1 MLLVRHY
8 IIKLRSMIFKNVAL
22 TIVIRLIIFAVT
34 TVLFVYSFESE
45 IWYYISTFIA
55 VILAVEIYDIVYFF
69 NGINRKLS
77 YFFDAVRNEDTTL
90 VFPENIG
97 SKSLKRLHKSMNNLN
112 RLISDIKMENESSE
126 RFLYELINHSKTGLM
141 SVDSYGYIQNINTAA
156 KNYLGVDNEIN
167 IHILQQVNPKLFEV
181 LSSVKPNERKSVK
194 MITDSDVK
202 HLVVQT
208 SVLKFKD
215 IEYRLFSIQDIKKEI
230 DENELDSY
238 QKLIRVMTHEIMNS
252 IAPIT
257 SLSNTLSRFFINNGV
272 AKTPDELS
280 ELVVTNTID
289 GLAIIEE
296 QGKAL
301 KHFVENYRKMTKIP
315 QPKYSTIVVKD
326 WLNSFALLYKGEM
339 EEYNI
344 KFRVAVDNLFID
356 MITDD
361 KLLNQVVINI
371 IKNAMSAVEN
381 CDIKEISMLLEID
394 KEGNKIIR
402 VIDSG
407 CGIAPDLMDKIFI
420 PFFTTK
426 DNGDG
431 IGLSLSRQII
441 KKLKGTFTVRSK
453 RGVGTEVIITL

>member
-1 MLLVRHY
+1 
-8 IIKLRSMIFKNVAL
+8 MIFKNVAL

>member
-1 MLLVRHY
+1 
-8 IIKLRSMIFKNVAL
+8 MIFKNVTL
-22 TIVIRLIIFAVT
+22 SIIVRLIVFAA
-34 TVLFVYSFESE
+34 TVVIFVYSFESD
-45 IWYYISTFIA
+45 IWYYISSLIA
-55 VILAVEIYDIVYFF
+55 VILFFEIYDIVYYF

-90 VFPENIG
+90 VFPENVG
-97 SKSLKRLHKSMNNLN
+97 SKSLMRLHKSMNNLN
-112 RLISDIKMENESSE
+112 NLISDIKMENESSE
-126 RFLYELINHSKTGLM
+126 RFMYELINHSKTGLM

-156 KNYLGVDNEIN
+156 KHYLGIDNEIN
-167 IHILQQVNPKLFEV
+167 IHILKQVNPKLFEV
-181 LSSVKPNERKSVK
+181 LDSVKPNERRSIK
-194 MITDSDVK
+194 MITDNDVK

-215 IEYRLFSIQDIKKEI
+215 LEYRLYSIQDIKKEI

-257 SLSNTLSRFFINNGV
+257 SLSNTLNRFFTNDGT
-272 AKTPDELS
+272 AKSPNELS
-280 ELVVTNTID
+280 EVVINNTID
-289 GLAIIEE
+289 GLTIIEE

-315 QPKYSTIVVKD
+315 QPKYNTIVVKD

-339 EEYNI
+339 EEYSI
-344 KFRVAVDNLFID
+344 KFRVAVDNRFTDL
-356 MITDD
+356 ITDD
-361 KLLNQVVINI
+361 KLLNQVIINV

-381 CDIKEISMLLEID
+381 SKVKEISMLLEID
-394 KEGNKIIR
+394 KEGNKVIR
-402 VIDSG
+402 ITDSG
-407 CGIAPDLMDKIFI
+407 CGIDSDLMDKIFI

-453 RGVGTEVIITL
+453 KGEGTEVVITL